1 VTVESKIEIINPPN
15 TLKSKIVVGGPG
27 AVDPNTL
34 ERAEA
39 VIAGM
44 SDNYLKSVQD
54 DMVRISSAFERL
66 KNVAGDGSTQ
76 AIEEIFQISH
86 DVKGQGGSFGYPLL
100 TAIGNELCRLIEK
113 MGNDI
118 GSFAR
123 LKNVDSDHLHALIL
137 VPLPELLQMR
147 SLHIA
152 PSSPTGEEIQDDH
165 LALEI
170 R

>member
-118 GSFAR
+118 GSSEIEAVR
-123 LKNVDSDHLHALIL
+123 IHIDAMKL
-137 VPLPELLQMR
+137 VVSERMKGDGGKQGKTLLVGLQQMCDKLLQK
-147 SLHIA
+147 
-152 PSSPTGEEIQDDH
+152 
-165 LALEI
+165 
-170 R
+170 

>member
-1 VTVESKIEIINPPN
+1 MTAESKVEVINPPN
-15 TLKSKIVVGGPG
+15 TLKSKIIVGGPG
-27 AVDPNTL
+27 AVDPGTL

-44 SDNYLKSVQD
+44 SDNYMKSVQD

-66 KNVAGDGSTQ
+66 KDSAGGGSTQ

-113 MGNDI
+113 MENDVGASEI
-118 GSFAR
+118 EAIR
-123 LKNVDSDHLHALIL
+123 IHIDAMKL
-137 VPLPELLQMR
+137 VVSERMKGDGGKQGKTLLVGLQQMCDKLLQK
-147 SLHIA
+147 
-152 PSSPTGEEIQDDH
+152 
-165 LALEI
+165 
-170 R
+170 

>member
-1 VTVESKIEIINPPN
+1 MTVESKIEIINPPN
-15 TLKSKIVVGGPG
+15 TLKSKIIVGGPG

-54 DMVRISSAFERL
+54 DMARISSAFERL
-66 KNVAGDGSTQ
+66 KNVTGDGSTPV
-76 AIEEIFQISH
+76 IEEIFQISH

-118 GSFAR
+118 GPSEIEAVR
-123 LKNVDSDHLHALIL
+123 IHIDAMKL
-137 VPLPELLQMR
+137 VVSERMKGDGGKQGKTLLVGLQQMCDKLLQK
-147 SLHIA
+147 
-152 PSSPTGEEIQDDH
+152 
-165 LALEI
+165 
-170 R
+170 